1 MTTHRRHVEETY
13 SITEARYNELFD
25 EKFISEQI
33 QLLNTIEL
41 ASFKQESLH
50 SSIIVERMIEIN
62 NRINILEQK
71 KLMHILKYSK

>member
-13 SITEARYNELFD
+13 GITEARYNELFD

-50 SSIIVERMIEIN
+50 SSITVERMIEIN

-71 KLMHILKYSK
+71 KLMHILKYK